1 MSEPTPAEPTP
12 FGPEVVTAIMAHMNG
27 DHLDD
32 NVVIVRALSAFP
44 DASAA
49 VMTGLDADA
58 IEFAVTDPAGER
70 TVRLPFSRRLTER
83 GEVRAEVVRMF
94 TEAGGSH

>member
-1 MSEPTPAEPTP
+1 
-12 FGPEVVTAIMAHMNG
+12 MAHMNG

-32 NVVIVRALSAFP
+32 NVVIVRALGGFSN
-44 DASAA
+44 ASSA

-58 IEFAVTDPAGER
+58 IEFSVVDPAGEHI
-70 TVRLPFSRRLTER
+70 VRLPFSHRLTER